1 MVQKLKRRL
10 IRRSRATRLGF
21 CRTGVTFDGRTSC
34 ESSRPDGEGQA
45 HPYYCGSPPIAGWLS
60 GELPGRPSRRKKAL
74 CSAIPSW
81 RLRVRPA
88 LRVGSHRPHSS
99 RFSNIRQRAVGQPP
113 VQFPPDSRDR
123 RAVCGSVA
131 IRQGAETVDS
141 QSRISTAGALSKG
154 HGLCR
159 SLTATESR
167 RRAAPCAKGSVQT
180 RMTFWRGTGAL
191 LLIAHAIG
199 RQ

>member
-1 MVQKLKRRL
+1 MRRGGRRRCIGCGGRMVQKLKRRL

-99 RFSNIRQRAVGQPP
+99 RSSNIRRRAVGQ
-113 VQFPPDSRDR
+113 
-123 RAVCGSVA
+123 SVA
-131 IRQGAETVDS
+131 IRQEAETVDS
-141 QSRISTAGALSKG
+141 QSRISTVGALSIG
-154 HGLCR
+154 HWLCR
-159 SLTATESR
+159 SLTATEKR
-167 RRAAPCAKGSVQT
+167 PRTTPCASRSVST
-180 RMTFWRGTGAL
+180 RMQFWRGTGVNDAP
-191 LLIAHAIG
+191 G
-199 RQ
+199 RDWL